1 MGSEWFLNYG
11 ALTCVW
17 KTYDAALS
25 PSYRFQDGKTKTILS
40 NNLPTCPYQVI
51 NNASTK
57 EISLSH
63 FSLKQLYKQAR
74 KQWLIILVIIYK
86 FTIYYSC
93 ICCSTQRTTVS
104 AI

>member
-1 MGSEWFLNYG
+1 MAHKQMGSEWFLNYG

-25 PSYRFQDGKTKTILS
+25 QSYRFQDGKTNTILS
-40 NNLPTCPYQVI
+40 NNLPTYPYQVI

-63 FSLKQLYKQAR
+63 FSLKQLYCETSWEAMINNFSDN
-74 KQWLIILVIIYK
+74 L
-86 FTIYYSC
+86 
-93 ICCSTQRTTVS
+93 
-104 AI
+104 